1 MNKENVLITGG
12 AGFIGR
18 AIVAKCLEQGH
29 KVTVVDNLSAGR
41 MENISAFLPEISFHQ
56 QDILNRSSLE
66 AIFNQTKPGIIFHMA
81 ALHYIP
87 YCNAHPDQTLRTNVE
102 GTFNVLEKCVAHN
115 ARVAVI
121 ASSGAFYPSLD
132 TPLNEETEAL
142 PVDVY
147 GLSKLITEQTAKF
160 HASTSSLKCVAARLF
175 NTYGPYETNPH
186 LIPVIL
192 ESLSKG
198 DDILLGNIHTKRDYI
213 FVEDVAEILYRS
225 AFIDHESFMAINV
238 GTGDEHSAQ
247 DIVEMIG
254 ELLDRAIHIDIDSA
268 RIRLVDKQH
277 QMADTRKLRLKTG
290 LQAKHSLRKG
300 LQKLLVHENFK
311 LNKTNT
317 GE

>member
-1 MNKENVLITGG
+1 
-12 AGFIGR
+12 
-18 AIVAKCLEQGH
+18 
-29 KVTVVDNLSAGR
+29 
-41 MENISAFLPEISFHQ
+41 
-56 QDILNRSSLE
+56 
-66 AIFNQTKPGIIFHMA
+66 
-81 ALHYIP
+81 
-87 YCNAHPDQTLRTNVE
+87 
-102 GTFNVLEKCVAHN
+102 
-115 ARVAVI
+115 
-121 ASSGAFYPSLD
+121 
-132 TPLNEETEAL
+132 
-142 PVDVY
+142 
-147 GLSKLITEQTAKF
+147 
-160 HASTSSLKCVAARLF
+160 
-175 NTYGPYETNPH
+175 
-186 LIPVIL
+186 
-192 ESLSKG
+192 
-198 DDILLGNIHTKRDYI
+198 
-213 FVEDVAEILYRS
+213 VAEILYRS